1 MAEQK
6 FLDRLYLRGRAAAAY
21 KLEPHIGKRVMDVA
35 ALPADTLYMISKI
48 LADREVPA
56 GRKLDFVLSIGYL
69 FLPFDLI
76 PDKWKVIGF
85 LDDTFAVVS
94 SVGKVLRTTER
105 ERLLEY
111 WQGDPAMLDG
121 ARNLAI
127 KIDEKIGSG
136 MLKQMAKLTKALEA

>member
-1 MAEQK
+1 MAETK
-6 FLDRLYLRGRAAAAY
+6 FLDKLYLRGRAAAAC
-21 KLEPHIGKRVMDVA
+21 KLEPRIGKRLTDIA
-35 ALPADTLYMISKI
+35 ALPTDTLYMVSKV

-56 GRKLDFVLSIGYL
+56 GSKLDFVFSIGYL

-76 PDKWKVIGF
+76 PDKWKLIGF
-85 LDDTFAVVS
+85 LDDAFAVVS

-111 WQGDPAMLDG
+111 WQGDPDMLDN
-121 ARNLAI
+121 ARDLAI

-136 MLKQMAKLTKALEA
+136 MIKQAAKLTKLLDA

>member
-1 MAEQK
+1 MSKQK
-6 FLDRLYLRGRAAAAY
+6 FLDRLYLRGRAAVAY

-35 ALPADTLYMISKI
+35 ALPADTLYMVSKI

-85 LDDTFAVVS
+85 LDDTLAVVS

-136 MLKQMAKLTKALEA
+136 MLKHMAKLTKALEA